1 MKRILSTALI
11 VILFASGCS
20 NVAHFIATG
29 KPEPRE
35 IPITLTAD
43 QVAVNIAILK
53 CLSDDTWTLSDIRK
67 EIRYQQHLNRQKGKK

>member
-1 MKRILSTALI
+1 MNRFPSI
-11 VILFASGCS
+11 VLTILFIAGGCS

-53 CLSDDTWTLSDIRK
+53 CLIDDTWTLSDIRK
-67 EIRYQQHLNRQKGKK
+67 EIKYQQYLNRQKGKK